1 MTLNELRYVVT
12 LAQEQHFGRAAEKC
26 FVSQPTLSIAVKK
39 LEDELNITLFE
50 RSRNQVTLT
59 PAGQAIVNQAQK
71 VLNEARTIKELAQAG
86 QDQLSVPLRV
96 GAILTVGPYLF
107 PYCIPQLREVA
118 PNMPLVI
125 EENYT
130 ANLRR
135 QLRDGKLDVIIVA
148 LPFSEPDTITVPLYD
163 EDFML
168 VASSQ
173 HELAEREVVDPN
185 ELRNETLLFLG
196 DGHCFKDQVI
206 ESHPVFR
213 DKYEQRDHAMIAGEG
228 SSIETLRHMVA
239 SGMGLTVL
247 PASAA
252 SVSQYQPGFL
262 AVKPFVSP
270 RPKRTVAMAY
280 RASFTRPKAI
290 EALKK
295 AILQCPIQR

>member
-39 LEDELNITLFE
+39 LEEELGVALFE
-50 RSRNQVTLT
+50 RARNQVTPT
-59 PAGQAIVNQAQK
+59 PAGQAIIRQAQK
-71 VLNEARTIKELAQAG
+71 VLQEATTIKDLAQAG

-107 PYCIPQLREVA
+107 PYCIPELRRIA

-135 QLRDGKLDVIIVA
+135 QLREGDLDAIIVA
-148 LPFSEPDTITVPLYD
+148 LPFNEPDTITIPLYD
-163 EDFML
+163 EDFVL
-168 VASSQ
+168 VAPAG
-173 HELAEREVVDPN
+173 HPVTEHREIDPKT
-185 ELRNETLLFLG
+185 LHDQTLLFLG

-206 ESHPVFR
+206 DSHPVFR
-213 DKYEQRDHAMIAGEG
+213 DKYERRDDAMVAGGG
-228 SSIETLRHMVA
+228 SSIETLKHMVA
-239 SGMGLTVL
+239 SGVGLSVF
-247 PASAA
+247 PESA
-252 SVSQYQPGFL
+252 VRVNQYQPGFL
-262 AVKPFVSP
+262 ESIAFRSP
-270 RPKRTVAMAY
+270 KPKRTVAMAY
-280 RASFTRPKAI
+280 RATFTRPDAI
-290 EALKK
+290 DVLKK

>member
-39 LEDELNITLFE
+39 LEDELNIILFE

-118 PNMPLVI
+118 PKMPLVI

-148 LPFSEPDTITVPLYD
+148 LPFNEPDTITLPLYD

-168 VASSQ
+168 VAPSQ
-173 HELAEREVVDPN
+173 HELADRETIDPN

-213 DKYEQRDHAMIAGEG
+213 DKYEQRDHAMVAGEG

-262 AVKPFVSP
+262 AAKPFVSP

>member
-148 LPFSEPDTITVPLYD
+148 LPFNEPDTITLPLYD

-173 HELAEREVVDPN
+173 HELANSETVDPN

-262 AVKPFVSP
+262 AVKPFVAP